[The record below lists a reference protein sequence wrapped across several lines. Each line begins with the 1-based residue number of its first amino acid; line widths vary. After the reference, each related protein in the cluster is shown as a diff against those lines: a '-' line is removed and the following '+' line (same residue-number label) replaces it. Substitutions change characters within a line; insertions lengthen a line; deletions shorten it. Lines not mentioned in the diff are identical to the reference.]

1 MLQLSLLLLAATQ
14 FLSAQGSCLHGTSLL
29 RREVN
34 NGQVKVATFG
44 YEEEAGPLLWSFM
57 NENNTAC
64 GLGHDQSPINLNG
77 SVAGSPPVNVS
88 IPWVREAVFEN
99 LGSTLEVTNVTGT
112 TIFNNTRFDLR
123 QFHFH
128 TPSEHH
134 LNGEHYPMEMH
145 MVHESANGSFVV
157 LAIFFQLSEDGS
169 TADFL
174 TAVTENIEHVEKP
187 GSIAP
192 TGALDLS
199 KIATAFEC
207 QDKFHYVGSL
217 TTPPCTEG
225 INFVVL
231 KEPFSLNVKTY
242 NAMKKIMK
250 FNSRYTQNAP
260 GRENLLELV
269 FAQLEAQQRQ

>member
-88 IPWVREAVFEN
+88 VPWVREAVFEN

-112 TIFNNTRFDLR
+112 TIFNNTQFDLR

-145 MVHESANGSFVV
+145 M
-157 LAIFFQLSEDGS
+157 LSEDGS

-174 TAVTENIEHVEKP
+174 TAVTENIEDVEKP

-199 KIATAFEC
+199 EIATAFEC

-269 FAQLEAQQRQ
+269 FAQLGECIMLLICDADW